1 MTLPSSTSDLMATFK
16 LDAFSA
22 HILNS
27 LSKLVFDV
35 DELTGLNLSTSANRL
50 NDQNNKLFGKPLEM
64 SAADQA
70 VDHGAGCNCAH
81 CVGSKALTLDKPT
94 SNKPASNQ
102 QPVAFNTVS
111 PTGESLPGEDPVN
124 SSQLK
129 WTRTTTSSGQKRT
142 LVTYGFDPRL
152 TLNGISNTRL
162 KSLFASALQTWATY
176 APLEFREVE
185 VKGKGKD
192 VDILVQVDNIDGPS
206 NMLAQAYFPIW
217 GDIIFD
223 GDEKWTEA
231 VFLETALHELGHSL
245 GLAHEDDVDAILNSK
260 LASRFE
266 KDLNP
271 FLFPDDIAGIQRLY
285 GSGSGSVTTLS
296 DDVVEP
302 PEADIVADVAE
313 PVNLVVNGS
322 FEDAPV
328 EDNRYET
335 YDSITGWQAIGDRV
349 FQVDRRTE
357 KLGRAADGTAWVE
370 LDARQ
375 GNASFGQNIDTVTGQ
390 AYVLS
395 VDFTN
400 GGRSPSTTNVEV
412 FWEGRLIKT
421 LTGGSKGQW
430 QSFDL
435 NVQGGDRNV
444 STLAFRAVGP
454 ADYTGGFID
463 NVQLFARPAFTQDS
477 DYSLGASRQGTSRQ
491 TETANSELAST
502 FDPTLVMSESWNVVA
517 SSGFV

>member
-1 MTLPSSTSDLMATFK
+1 MTLPSSPFDLMTTFK
-16 LDAFSA
+16 LDAFSS
-22 HILNS
+22 HIFKS
-27 LSKLVFDV
+27 LSKLAFDV
-35 DELTGLNLSTSANRL
+35 DELTGLNFSTFANRL
-50 NDQNNKLFGKPLEM
+50 NGQDDPPFGQPSDEPLET

-70 VDHGAGCNCAH
+70 VSHGAGCNCAH
-81 CVGSKALTLDKPT
+81 CVRSKTPTLDH
-94 SNKPASNQ
+94 PASDKSALNR

-152 TLNGISNTRL
+152 TLNGLSNTRL
-162 KSLFASALQTWATY
+162 KSLFVSALQTWATY

-185 VKGKGKD
+185 VEGKGKD
-192 VDILVQVDNIDGPS
+192 VDILVQADNIDGPK
-206 NMLAQAYFPIW
+206 NILAQAYFPTW

-223 GDEKWTEA
+223 GDEKWTES

-260 LASRFE
+260 LANRFE
-266 KDLNP
+266 EDLTP
-271 FLFPDDIAGIQRLY
+271 FLLPDDIAGIQRLY

-296 DDVVEP
+296 DGVVKS
-302 PEADIVADVAE
+302 PESESVVDVAE

-322 FEDAPV
+322 FEDASV
-328 EDNRYET
+328 DDGRYRT

-395 VDFTN
+395 VDFTD

-412 FWEGRLIKT
+412 FWEGRLIET

-430 QSFDL
+430 RSFDL
-435 NVQGGDRNV
+435 NVEGSDRNV
-444 STLAFRAVGP
+444 STLAFRAVGS

-463 NVQLFARPAFTQDS
+463 NVQLVARSAFTQDS
-477 DYSLGASRQGTSRQ
+477 DYSLGASSQ
-491 TETANSELAST
+491 TEAANSKLD
-502 FDPTLVMSESWNVVA
+502 FDPTLIMSESWNSTA
-517 SSGFV
+517 SNELVLVG